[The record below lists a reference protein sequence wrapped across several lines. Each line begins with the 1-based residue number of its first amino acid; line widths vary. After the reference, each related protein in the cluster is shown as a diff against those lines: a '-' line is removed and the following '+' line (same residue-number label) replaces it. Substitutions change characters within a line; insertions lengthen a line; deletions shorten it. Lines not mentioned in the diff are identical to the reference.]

1 MKFFVLTLLIISF
14 FCTCNKKEDYIQDV
28 YVNEFI
34 DLTLPEYEELKT
46 SGNSIFIDGGVE
58 GIIIYHGIARFW

>member
-1 MKFFVLTLLIISF
+1 MKFFVLTLLIVSV

-34 DLTLPEYEELKT
+34 DLTQEYEELKHLV
-46 SGNSIFIDGGVE
+46 IQ
-58 GIIIYHGIARFW
+58 YL